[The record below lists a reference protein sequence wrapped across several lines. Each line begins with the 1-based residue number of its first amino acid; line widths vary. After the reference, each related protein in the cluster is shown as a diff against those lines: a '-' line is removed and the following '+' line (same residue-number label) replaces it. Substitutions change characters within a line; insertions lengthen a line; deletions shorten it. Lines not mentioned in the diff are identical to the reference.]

1 MDALSMTIIT
11 AARLCRL
18 YQKAKAGSE
27 AAYRSLRVMGLEGS
41 KIEVLR
47 TVEKLIGKDERCPA

>member
-1 MDALSMTIIT
+1 MDASSMTTIT

-47 TVEKLIGKDERCPA
+47 MVENLIGKDERCPA